1 MPQERKRCNKKNE
14 EPHVSFKTLIISALH
29 QYHYWEQGLETVGIR
44 ETGRSG
50 YSIWVK
56 KHCGLLKTSSEFNH
70 LKNNR
75 FRRV

>member
-1 MPQERKRCNKKNE
+1 MQQKKIE
-14 EPHVSFKTLIISALH
+14 KLHVSFKTLIISALH
-29 QYHYWEQGLETVGIR
+29 QSHHWEQGLETGIR
-44 ETGRSG
+44 EAD

-56 KHCGLLKTSSEFNH
+56 KHSGLLKTSSEFYH